1 MYECMIVCM
10 CVPEFMGRLNQGPNP
25 QGNLQ
30 ICYAGVC
37 ARNCALA
44 NPKVHQ
50 NPSCH
55 TSKLPQQQRGVCQK
69 LRFSKPQSA
78 PKPILPH
85 QQTPTAAAGCEQ
97 NHSCLRAEGIS
108 WPGLESSNSDL
119 GRTCVGLRSTLPR
132 PRSRFQFQG
141 TTTYICMYVLA
152 EMTMTMIAPKM
163 NKKMCILG
171 RMGGVWG
178 WRKRCFPGDSMVH
191 GKLGMRNPLC
201 EFLISSFPW
210 TMLSHLMGQL
220 QLLCKEATNS
230 LDLSMYYSERRPSQ
244 MIQAF

>member
-108 WPGLESSNSDL
+108 WPGLDYPSLGRSAALGAESIPASGRKGFRPQAGIQESSKTPCSGDPVRAGLSL
-119 GRTCVGLRSTLPR
+119 GRQDNAL
-132 PRSRFQFQG
+132 
-141 TTTYICMYVLA
+141 
-152 EMTMTMIAPKM
+152 
-163 NKKMCILG
+163 
-171 RMGGVWG
+171 W
-178 WRKRCFPGDSMVH
+178 
-191 GKLGMRNPLC
+191 
-201 EFLISSFPW
+201 
-210 TMLSHLMGQL
+210 
-220 QLLCKEATNS
+220 
-230 LDLSMYYSERRPSQ
+230 
-244 MIQAF
+244 

>member
-1 MYECMIVCM
+1 MDIMYECMIVCM

-55 TSKLPQQQRGVCQK
+55 TSKPPQQQRGVCQK

-97 NHSCLRAEGIS
+97 NHSCPRAEGIS
-108 WPGLESSNSDL
+108 WPGLDAPGWGGMHCRPSPERPEPPRRRPARGRVGRKGSL
-119 GRTCVGLRSTLPR
+119 GR
-132 PRSRFQFQG
+132 
-141 TTTYICMYVLA
+141 
-152 EMTMTMIAPKM
+152 EM
-163 NKKMCILG
+163 
-171 RMGGVWG
+171 
-178 WRKRCFPGDSMVH
+178 
-191 GKLGMRNPLC
+191 
-201 EFLISSFPW
+201 
-210 TMLSHLMGQL
+210 
-220 QLLCKEATNS
+220 
-230 LDLSMYYSERRPSQ
+230 
-244 MIQAF
+244 

>member
-1 MYECMIVCM
+1 MDIMYECMIVCM

-108 WPGLESSNSDL
+108 WPGLDYPSL
-119 GRTCVGLRSTLPR
+119 GRSAALGAESFLPRGGIIPASGRKGLRPQAGARAARARPLPR
-132 PRSRFQFQG
+132 A
-141 TTTYICMYVLA
+141 C
-152 EMTMTMIAPKM
+152 AP
-163 NKKMCILG
+163 C
-171 RMGGVWG
+171 
-178 WRKRCFPGDSMVH
+178 H
-191 GKLGMRNPLC
+191 
-201 EFLISSFPW
+201 
-210 TMLSHLMGQL
+210 
-220 QLLCKEATNS
+220 
-230 LDLSMYYSERRPSQ
+230 
-244 MIQAF
+244 